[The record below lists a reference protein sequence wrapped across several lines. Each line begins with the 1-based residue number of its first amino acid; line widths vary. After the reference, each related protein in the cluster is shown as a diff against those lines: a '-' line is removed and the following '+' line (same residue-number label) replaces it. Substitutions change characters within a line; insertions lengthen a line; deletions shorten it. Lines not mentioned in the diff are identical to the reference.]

1 MLTRRKLVLGAALAA
16 LVPVAPALAAPDP
29 LLADILYGV
38 SDALIRDYIYRNY
51 EYGRWDGRYWWYRG
65 NRYTPATYRRFWIDD
80 YYRHYPSPPPAHRP
94 PPPGH
99 RPPPPP
105 HFDGPGGRP
114 PPPLRPPHFA
124 GGRPPGGRARGLRSL
139 HTVRARTRRISAVPA
154 TGRRMQAVRGP
165 VTRTA
170 AVRVRLTSEVRAAE
184 ARAVPAVP
192 ADAAAPQPVP
202 HLPSG
207 CGPEP
212 HPRTPDGLDSGS
224 RIRIDKRSVANYH
237 SRHGGVKWQAGHP
250 QWLPKPPPQTGD
262 GSI

>member
-1 MLTRRKLVLGAALAA
+1 MLTRRKLVLGAALAV
-16 LVPVAPALAAPDP
+16 LVPAAPALAAPDP

-80 YYRHYPSPPPAHRP
+80 YYRHYPPPPPAHR

-124 GGRPPGGRARGLRSL
+124 GGRSPGG
-139 HTVRARTRRISAVPA
+139 P
-154 TGRRMQAVRGP
+154 GP
-165 VTRTA
+165 R
-170 AVRVRLTSEVRAAE
+170 
-184 ARAVPAVP
+184 P
-192 ADAAAPQPVP
+192 PQPP
-202 HLPSG
+202 HGPGPHFPAG

>member
-1 MLTRRKLVLGAALAA
+1 MLTRRKLVLGAALAV
-16 LVPVAPALAAPDP
+16 LVPAAPALAAPDP

-80 YYRHYPSPPPAHRP
+80 YYRHYPPPPPAHR

-105 HFDGPGGRP
+105 HFDGPGVVR
-114 PPPLRPPHFA
+114 LRLCGPRTLRAEGLPED
-124 GGRPPGGRARGLRSL
+124 RARGLRSL

-202 HLPSG
+202 HFPSG
-207 CGPEP
+207 CGSEP

>member
-1 MLTRRKLVLGAALAA
+1 MLTRRKLVLGAALAV
-16 LVPVAPALAAPDP
+16 LVPAAPALAAPDP

-80 YYRHYPSPPPAHRP
+80 YYRHYPPPPPAHR

-124 GGRPPGGRARGLRSL
+124 GGRPPGG
-139 HTVRARTRRISAVPA
+139 P
-154 TGRRMQAVRGP
+154 GP
-165 VTRTA
+165 RPPQPPHG
-170 AVRVRLTSEVRAAE
+170 SEVRAAE

-202 HLPSG
+202 HFPSG

>member
-1 MLTRRKLVLGAALAA
+1 MLTRRKLVLGAALAV
-16 LVPVAPALAAPDP
+16 LVPAAPALAAPDP

-80 YYRHYPSPPPAHRP
+80 YYRHYPPPPPAPR

-124 GGRPPGGRARGLRSL
+124 GGRPPGG
-139 HTVRARTRRISAVPA
+139 P
-154 TGRRMQAVRGP
+154 GP
-165 VTRTA
+165 R
-170 AVRVRLTSEVRAAE
+170 
-184 ARAVPAVP
+184 P
-192 ADAAAPQPVP
+192 PQPP
-202 HLPSG
+202 HGPGPHFPSG

>member
-1 MLTRRKLVLGAALAA
+1 MLTRRKLVLGAALAV
-16 LVPVAPALAAPDP
+16 LVPAAPALAAPDP

-80 YYRHYPSPPPAHRP
+80 YYRHYPPPPPAHR

-124 GGRPPGGRARGLRSL
+124 GGRPPGG
-139 HTVRARTRRISAVPA
+139 P
-154 TGRRMQAVRGP
+154 GP
-165 VTRTA
+165 
-170 AVRVRLTSEVRAAE
+170 
-184 ARAVPAVP
+184 
-192 ADAAAPQPVP
+192 
-202 HLPSG
+202 HFPSG

>member
-1 MLTRRKLVLGAALAA
+1 MLTRRKLVLGAALAV
-16 LVPVAPALAAPDP
+16 LVPAAPALAAPDP

-80 YYRHYPSPPPAHRP
+80 YYRHYPPPPPAHR

-124 GGRPPGGRARGLRSL
+124 GGRPPGG
-139 HTVRARTRRISAVPA
+139 P
-154 TGRRMQAVRGP
+154 GP
-165 VTRTA
+165 R
-170 AVRVRLTSEVRAAE
+170 
-184 ARAVPAVP
+184 P
-192 ADAAAPQPVP
+192 P
-202 HLPSG
+202 HGPGPHFPSG

>member
-1 MLTRRKLVLGAALAA
+1 MLTRRKLVLGAALAV
-16 LVPVAPALAAPDP
+16 LVPAAPALAAPDP

-80 YYRHYPSPPPAHRP
+80 YYRHYPPPPPAHR

-124 GGRPPGGRARGLRSL
+124 GGRPPGG
-139 HTVRARTRRISAVPA
+139 P
-154 TGRRMQAVRGP
+154 GP
-165 VTRTA
+165 RPPQPPHGPGPHPPHFGGPGHRPPHA
-170 AVRVRLTSEVRAAE
+170 GGPGPRHPHGGRLTSEVRAAE

-202 HLPSG
+202 HFPSG

>member
-1 MLTRRKLVLGAALAA
+1 MLTRRKLVLGAALAV
-16 LVPVAPALAAPDP
+16 LVPAAPALAAPDS

-80 YYRHYPSPPPAHRP
+80 YYRHYPPPPPAHR

-124 GGRPPGGRARGLRSL
+124 GGRPPGGPGPRPPQPPHGPGP
-139 HTVRARTRRISAVPA
+139 TRRIS
-154 TGRRMQAVRGP
+154 
-165 VTRTA
+165 
-170 AVRVRLTSEVRAAE
+170 
-184 ARAVPAVP
+184 AVPAVP

-202 HLPSG
+202 HFPSG
-207 CGPEP
+207 CGSEP

>member
-1 MLTRRKLVLGAALAA
+1 MLTRRKLVLGAALAV
-16 LVPVAPALAAPDP
+16 LVPAAPALAAPDP

-38 SDALIRDYIYRNY
+38 SNALIRDYIYRNY

-80 YYRHYPSPPPAHRP
+80 YYRHYPPPPPAHR

-124 GGRPPGGRARGLRSL
+124 GGRPPGG
-139 HTVRARTRRISAVPA
+139 P
-154 TGRRMQAVRGP
+154 GP
-165 VTRTA
+165 R
-170 AVRVRLTSEVRAAE
+170 
-184 ARAVPAVP
+184 P
-192 ADAAAPQPVP
+192 PQPP
-202 HLPSG
+202 HGPGPHFPSG

>member
-1 MLTRRKLVLGAALAA
+1 MSLPFSRRAERELRPFFACGSRK
-16 LVPVAPALAAPDP
+16 
-29 LLADILYGV
+29 DIGNPGF
-38 SDALIRDYIYRNY
+38 IRR
-51 EYGRWDGRYWWYRG
+51 
-65 NRYTPATYRRFWIDD
+65 
-80 YYRHYPSPPPAHRP
+80 
-94 PPPGH
+94 
-99 RPPPPP
+99 
-105 HFDGPGGRP
+105 GGRR
-114 PPPLRPPHFA
+114 LRTGTIRRLRLRTVRRRVTGLRLRRTSTDRAVVRLRLCGPRTLRAEGLPED
-124 GGRPPGGRARGLRSL
+124 RARGLRSL

-202 HLPSG
+202 HFPSG

>member
-1 MLTRRKLVLGAALAA
+1 MLTRRKLVLGAALAV
-16 LVPVAPALAAPDP
+16 LVPAAPALAAPDP

-80 YYRHYPSPPPAHRP
+80 YYRHYPPPPPAHR

-124 GGRPPGGRARGLRSL
+124 GGRPPGG
-139 HTVRARTRRISAVPA
+139 P
-154 TGRRMQAVRGP
+154 GP
-165 VTRTA
+165 R
-170 AVRVRLTSEVRAAE
+170 
-184 ARAVPAVP
+184 P
-192 ADAAAPQPVP
+192 PQPPPGPGP
-202 HLPSG
+202 HCPSG

>member
-1 MLTRRKLVLGAALAA
+1 MLTRRKLVLGAALAV
-16 LVPVAPALAAPDP
+16 LVPAAPALAAPDP

-80 YYRHYPSPPPAHRP
+80 YYRHYPPPPPAHR

-124 GGRPPGGRARGLRSL
+124 GGRPPGG
-139 HTVRARTRRISAVPA
+139 P
-154 TGRRMQAVRGP
+154 GP
-165 VTRTA
+165 R
-170 AVRVRLTSEVRAAE
+170 
-184 ARAVPAVP
+184 P
-192 ADAAAPQPVP
+192 PQPP
-202 HLPSG
+202 HAPGPHFPSG
-207 CGPEP
+207 SGPEP

-224 RIRIDKRSVANYH
+224 HIRIDKRSVANYH

>member
-1 MLTRRKLVLGAALAA
+1 MLTRRKLVLGAALAV
-16 LVPVAPALAAPDP
+16 LVPAAPALAAPDP

-65 NRYTPATYRRFWIDD
+65 DRYTPATYRRFWIDD
-80 YYRHYPSPPPAHRP
+80 YYRHYPPPPPAHR

-114 PPPLRPPHFA
+114 PPPLRLPHFA
-124 GGRPPGGRARGLRSL
+124 GGRPPGG
-139 HTVRARTRRISAVPA
+139 P
-154 TGRRMQAVRGP
+154 GP
-165 VTRTA
+165 R
-170 AVRVRLTSEVRAAE
+170 
-184 ARAVPAVP
+184 P
-192 ADAAAPQPVP
+192 PQPP
-202 HLPSG
+202 HGPGPHFPSG

>member
-1 MLTRRKLVLGAALAA
+1 MLTRRKLVLGAALAV
-16 LVPVAPALAAPDP
+16 LVPAAPALAAPDP

-80 YYRHYPSPPPAHRP
+80 YYRHYPPPPPAHR

-124 GGRPPGGRARGLRSL
+124 GGRPPGG
-139 HTVRARTRRISAVPA
+139 P
-154 TGRRMQAVRGP
+154 GP
-165 VTRTA
+165 R
-170 AVRVRLTSEVRAAE
+170 
-184 ARAVPAVP
+184 P
-192 ADAAAPQPVP
+192 PQPP
-202 HLPSG
+202 HGPGPHFPSG

-237 SRHGGVKWQAGHP
+237 SRHGGVKWQAVHP

>member
-16 LVPVAPALAAPDP
+16 LVPAAPALAAPDP

-80 YYRHYPSPPPAHRP
+80 YYRHYPPPPPAHRPPPPGHRPP

-114 PPPLRPPHFA
+114 PPRPPQFA
-124 GGRPPGGRARGLRSL
+124 GGRPPG
-139 HTVRARTRRISAVPA
+139 RTGSEA
-154 TGRRMQAVRGP
+154 
-165 VTRTA
+165 TA
-170 AVRVRLTSEVRAAE
+170 ASARSGPAPAAF
-184 ARAVPAVP
+184 RRSRPQ
-192 ADAAAPQPVP
+192 AAACRRSGA
-202 HLPSG
+202 PSSARRRSASASLRRAG
-207 CGPEP
+207 RQGPGRSRRSP
-212 HPRTPDGLDSGS
+212 LTPL
-224 RIRIDKRSVANYH
+224 RLNRLR
-237 SRHGGVKWQAGHP
+237 AGHEREIRP
-250 QWLPKPPPQTGD
+250 M
-262 GSI
+262 

>member
-1 MLTRRKLVLGAALAA
+1 MLTRRKLVLGAALAV
-16 LVPVAPALAAPDP
+16 LVPAAPALAAPDP

-80 YYRHYPSPPPAHRP
+80 YYRHYPPPPPAHR

-124 GGRPPGGRARGLRSL
+124 GGRPPGG
-139 HTVRARTRRISAVPA
+139 P
-154 TGRRMQAVRGP
+154 GP
-165 VTRTA
+165 R
-170 AVRVRLTSEVRAAE
+170 
-184 ARAVPAVP
+184 P
-192 ADAAAPQPVP
+192 PQPP
-202 HLPSG
+202 HGPGPHFPSG
-207 CGPEP
+207 CGPEL

>member
-1 MLTRRKLVLGAALAA
+1 MLTRRKLVLGAALAV
-16 LVPVAPALAAPDP
+16 LVPAAPALAAPDP

-80 YYRHYPSPPPAHRP
+80 DYRHYPPPPPAHR

-105 HFDGPGGRP
+105 PFDGPGGRP

-124 GGRPPGGRARGLRSL
+124 GGRPPGG
-139 HTVRARTRRISAVPA
+139 P
-154 TGRRMQAVRGP
+154 GP
-165 VTRTA
+165 R
-170 AVRVRLTSEVRAAE
+170 
-184 ARAVPAVP
+184 P
-192 ADAAAPQPVP
+192 PQPP
-202 HLPSG
+202 HGPGPHFPSG